1 MHIKRI
7 SLITYRRYQLE
18 ALVVELFVKLVV
30 DSMLSPNVWTAKRLE
45 DSETA
50 GNEYIVIDKMQ
61 KLL

>member
-50 GNEYIVIDKMQ
+50 GNEYCY
-61 KLL
+61 